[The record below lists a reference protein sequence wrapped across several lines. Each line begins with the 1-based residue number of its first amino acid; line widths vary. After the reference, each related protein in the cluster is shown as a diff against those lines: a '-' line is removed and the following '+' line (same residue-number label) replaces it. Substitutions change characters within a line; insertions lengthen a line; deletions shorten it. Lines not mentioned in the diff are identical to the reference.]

1 MPSMA
6 ATVKGRRPS
15 VASLLTA
22 SSDASSRNSRFSEFS
37 AASRQAFRITAHGK
51 NRRKDPQAMPL
62 MEAMVKKA
70 GARFAASG
78 LISCAQVFI
87 R

>member
-1 MPSMA
+1 MPLMA

-22 SSDASSRNSRFSEFS
+22 SNRDSPFPKFSV
-37 AASRQAFRITAHGK
+37 ASRQAFRITVHGK
-51 NRRKDPQAMPL
+51 NHRRDPQAMPL
-62 MEAMVKKA
+62 MAAVVKKA

-78 LISCAQVFI
+78 LFYILI
-87 R
+87 P